1 MAALDIKN
9 TLTSPR
15 TIYLYTYG
23 QPRVG
28 DDDFSNYVFTQIP
41 ANYYRVTHYDDTVAH
56 IPPLISGYKHAGHE
70 VWYKSKDHDGY
81 YLECHNF
88 WNVGESKQCSN
99 SLWLKTGVT
108 AHLTYMGHNVSK
120 QCSRN

>member
-1 MAALDIKN
+1 MATLAALDIKN

-28 DDDFSNYVFTQIP
+28 DDDFSNYVFSQIP

-56 IPPLISGYKHAGHE
+56 IPPRISGYKHAGHE
-70 VWYKSKDHDGY
+70 VWYK
-81 YLECHNF
+81 N
-88 WNVGESKQCSN
+88 
-99 SLWLKTGVT
+99 
-108 AHLTYMGHNVSK
+108 
-120 QCSRN
+120 